1 MNFTQYDHSFCEA
14 SIYGGPPEYFNSL
27 TSLFITYVGYYGLK
41 YNFHSNNDI
50 FLLYA
55 ALLINGITSCAYHW
69 TNYLGF
75 GLLDR
80 GSMILIA
87 YPSISA
93 GIKELNHLYNFS
105 YTNNKLLL
113 LFNQIYFTFL
123 ITTFGLGYEETFNG
137 LFGFFLAYIL
147 IFLFMI
153 NHKKSYFLDRKI
165 KQYILGGFVGVGM
178 ILIAGISWIIIE
190 KLCNRYTI
198 MKYLQGHAVWHIFVS
213 SGGYLASLLLTSLSI
228 YRKKMLPWYNLND
241 LHISFKN

>member
-27 TSLFITYVGYYGLK
+27 TSLFITYVGFYGLK
-41 YNFHSNNDI
+41 NNFHFNNDI
-50 FLLYA
+50 FLLYS
-55 ALLINGITSCAYHW
+55 ALFINGLTSCAYHW

-105 YTNNKLLL
+105 SLNNKLLL
-113 LFNQIYFTFL
+113 LFNQLYFTIL
-123 ITTFGLGYEETFNG
+123 ITTFGLGYEELFNG
-137 LFGFFLAYIL
+137 FFGAFLAFIL
-147 IFLFMI
+147 IFLFMVY
-153 NHKKSYFLDRKI
+153 NKRYYLHDNKI
-165 KQYILGGFVGVGM
+165 KQYIIGCFIGVFM

-190 KLCNRYTI
+190 KLCDRYSI
-198 MKYLQGHAVWHIFVS
+198 MKYLQGHALWHIFVS

-228 YRKKMLPWYNLND
+228 YRNKMLPWYNMND
-241 LHISFKN
+241 LYITVKN